1 MERKVVIYMKKT
13 TLRRLFA
20 AVVSIVMMLSIC
32 VVNVGAVPTF
42 PTDGN
47 NGTITVIK
55 KDGSG
60 YDVDGVEFSI
70 KKVAQFHQYTDNGTT
85 VLGFSLVDNV
95 DTSTIFGTMTADY
108 TDGETP
114 VYKADTLQR
123 ALDNL
128 KADGTYANNSWDS
141 NKTTA
146 NGETEFTGLGFG
158 IYLIDET
165 DITGAAVDGEPV
177 TVERATGPFLVA
189 LPQTSAEGTEW
200 ITDIELNAKN
210 LLENELLEKTA
221 YAADTDGS
229 ITETVKANASIG
241 ETYFYKISIDVF
253 PTVSAGSQGYSEF
266 SVTDAAEMGIDYGE
280 SSNTDGAAI
289 NQLDDLVV
297 KLGDTALTKDTDYTL
312 TYTEGG
318 RTFTIALTGD
328 GLTKLNAIT
337 ANSEFTAEYKA
348 HLNSDVVVTGDT
360 ANNTNEATLTV
371 RHSNDPNVETYSDDA
386 VVTTYD
392 IVLTKTFADGSETPV
407 PTDVIFELED
417 ADHNVYKAI
426 VTATGGSYT
435 INDKLTAAT
444 AAADAQF
451 TCAAVNEST
460 NGTLTIHGL
469 KNGTYTLTEMQ
480 TSDGYS
486 LLKDPI
492 TITVADGNQNITV
505 NNETQSIFTLPL
517 TGGSGTWIYTVGGM
531 ALIGV
536 AGVLLVTLGKKK
548 TA

>member
-20 AVVSIVMMLSIC
+20 AFVSIVMMLSMC
-32 VVNVGAVPTF
+32 VVNVGADATF
-42 PTDGN
+42 PTDEN
-47 NGTITVIK
+47 NGIITVIK

-60 YDVDGVEFSI
+60 NNVDNVKFSI
-70 KKVAQFHQYTDNGTT
+70 KKVAEFHQYTDNGTT
-85 VLGFSLVDNV
+85 VLGFSLVDGV
-95 DTSTIFGTMTADY
+95 DTSAIFGIMTADY

-114 VYKADTLQR
+114 VYTADTLQK

-128 KADGTYANNSWDS
+128 KANGTYSNKEWDS
-141 NKTTA
+141 DTTTTDGQA
-146 NGETEFTGLGFG
+146 EFTELGFG

-165 DITGAAVDGEPV
+165 DITGATVDGEPV

-189 LPQTSAEGTEW
+189 LPQTSADGTQW
-200 ITDIELNAKN
+200 ITNIELNAKN
-210 LLENELLEKTA
+210 LLENELLEKDA
-221 YAADTDGS
+221 FAADADGNIS
-229 ITETVKANASIG
+229 ETVKANASIG

-266 SVTDAAEMGIDYGE
+266 SVTDIAEAGIDYGE
-280 SSNTDGAAI
+280 SSTTDGSAT
-289 NQLDDLVV
+289 NQLGDLVV
-297 KLGDTALTKDTDYTL
+297 KLNDTTLNKGVDYTL
-312 TYTEGG
+312 NYTEGE
-318 RTFTIALTGD
+318 RTFTITLTDD
-328 GLTKLNAIT
+328 GLSKLNAIT
-337 ANSEFTAEYKA
+337 ANSQFTVEYKA
-348 HLNSDVVVTGDT
+348 HLNSSVVVAIDT

-371 RHSNDPNVETYSDDA
+371 KHSNDTEAETYSDDA
-386 VVTTYD
+386 TVTTYD

-407 PTDVIFELED
+407 PTDVIFELKD
-417 ADHNVYKAI
+417 DNHDVYKAI
-426 VTATGGSYT
+426 APSTGGSYT
-435 INDKLTAAT
+435 INDKLTTAT
-444 AAADAQF
+444 ANDDAKF
-451 TCAAVNEST
+451 TCAATTEGT

-469 KNGTYTLTEMQ
+469 KNGTYTLTEIQ

-492 TITVADGNQNITV
+492 EITVSDGNQNITV

-517 TGGSGTWIYTVGGM
+517 TGGSGTWIYTIGGM